1 MRARGHAFE
10 IAVAVAL
17 VASTGGYLD
26 SPRRHLVPVHAGD
39 RCFRCDQVITDPVLA
54 AEAVRPD
61 GSIAYRFRT
70 VGCLLQYLTQGGHL
84 FDDVFVTDYRSGRF
98 VPATRATYVRTDVG
112 WRTGEGPGVA
122 AVDYVAFRSAGAAA
136 RFAERAGTTPLSW
149 AEVRDA
155 SSLLVAMQSHPV
167 DSPAARVTSGE

>member
-17 VASTGGYLD
+17 VAATGGYLD

-39 RCFRCDQVITDPVLA
+39 RCFRCDQFITDTALA
-54 AEAVRPD
+54 AEIVRPD
-61 GSIAYRFRT
+61 GSFAYRFRT

-84 FDDVFVTDYRSGRF
+84 FDDVFVTDYRTGRF

-112 WRTGEGPGVA
+112 WRTGAGA
-122 AVDYVAFRSAGAAA
+122 TDYVAFRSARAAA
-136 RFAERAGTTPLSW
+136 RFADRVGTRALSW

-155 SSLLVAMQSHPV
+155 SHLLVAMRSHPA
-167 DSPAARVTSGE
+167 DVTVSGE